1 MVEHL
6 VANEKVEGSTPF
18 VRSRIQPW
26 KENDMSQ
33 YLKDRFAAMA
43 NEGLVDVKFDIC
55 AMPDDGG
62 LKAPARRFEETFS
75 AETAVLEKFFGKVC
89 SEVEALYR
97 AVDAELS
104 EPLDFGDSTR
114 SASV

>member
-1 MVEHL
+1 
-6 VANEKVEGSTPF
+6 
-18 VRSRIQPW
+18 
-26 KENDMSQ
+26 MSQ
-33 YLKDRFAAMA
+33 YLKDRFTAM
-43 NEGLVDVKFDIC
+43 EKDGLVGVKFDVRV
-55 AMPDDGG
+55 MPDDGG
-62 LKAPARRFEETFS
+62 LKAPVRRFEETFS

-97 AVDAELS
+97 AVDAGIS